1 MLQTLAS
8 TLFVNFKGEGNP
20 FWWKADLF
28 ECRPNYFLT
37 FLDHCEF
44 KVSTLVFISLYLD
57 GICHFGLIWS
67 LFMVFLEFT
76 ELQNLMNDLE
86 WLLDFVKGGKMGV
99 HSFPLSH
106 AWDFGPFGHI
116 LSLG

>member
-1 MLQTLAS
+1 MKDV
-8 TLFVNFKGEGNP
+8 LFGEM
-20 FWWKADLF
+20 KDLF
-28 ECRPNYFLT
+28 QGISSYFIIS
-37 FLDHCEF
+37 LDHCEF

-86 WLLDFVKGGKMGV
+86 
-99 HSFPLSH
+99 
-106 AWDFGPFGHI
+106 
-116 LSLG
+116 